1 MTRIVVDSACDLT
14 EEMKMGA
21 MPHLDLIPLNL
32 LVGDKQFVDDLDLD
46 IMEYIEYMESHS
58 GEGKTAA
65 PPPELFLEAYKKA
78 GDIFAVTVSSKISG
92 TYSSAMVAKQMYLNE
107 IGEKFI
113 HVVDSL
119 SAGIAE
125 TLIVMKINECIKKN
139 FSNLEIIATVNKFI
153 SEMKTFFILEKFDNL
168 VNSGRLNAYIAK
180 LASILSIKLICG
192 ENNGEIILVDKVLG
206 YKRTIARLIEIMKKS
221 DLAFDDRILGIT
233 HVKCLEKALEY
244 KDEILKKITFKD
256 VVICEARGIIA
267 TYAQKGGLLFSF

>member
-32 LVGDKQFVDDLDLD
+32 LVGDKQFVDDLNLD
-46 IMEYIEYMESHS
+46 VSEYIEYMESHS
-58 GEGKTAA
+58 GEAKTAA

-78 GDIFAVTVSSKISG
+78 GDIFTVTVSSKISG

-139 FSNLEIIATVNKFI
+139 FSNVEIIATVNKFI

-168 VNSGRLNAYIAK
+168 VNSGRLNAYVAK
-180 LASILSIKLICG
+180 VVSILSIKLICG

-221 DLAFDDRILGIT
+221 DLAFEDRILGIT

-244 KDEILKKITFKD
+244 KDEILKKINFKE
-256 VVICEARGIIA
+256 VVICEARGLIA
-267 TYAQKGGLLFSF
+267 TYAQTGGLLFSF